1 MLFIIIINKRLIIEN
16 YNVNNTENQIDMTF
30 VGCKEGGPE
39 IFCKPSLVFT
49 ELKEDLQPSQF
60 KN

>member
-30 VGCKEGGPE
+30 A
-39 IFCKPSLVFT
+39 SLVVT